1 MKKTTLIAFA
11 FFLGT
16 NLMAQPPKGDA
27 KKGETYGNFEKSE
40 KKYKIENLK
49 SVKDGDVVQ
58 GYFQGEVEEVCSKK
72 GCWIKLKLKNGET
85 ATIKMKDYAF
95 FVPSALVG
103 KKVIIN
109 GEASLKTVSVAE
121 LQHIAEDAG
130 KSKEEIAKITE
141 AEETISIMANGIM
154 VK

>member
-1 MKKTTLIAFA
+1 MKKISLIAFA
-11 FFLGT
+11 FLLST
-16 NLMAQPPKGDA
+16 NLMAQPPIGNA
-27 KKGETYGNFEKSE
+27 NKGETYGEFEKVD
-40 KKYKIENLK
+40 KKYKIQNLK
-49 SVKDGDVVQ
+49 SIKDGDVVQ
-58 GYFQGEVEEVCSKK
+58 GYFQGIVEEVCSKK
-72 GCWIKLKLKNGET
+72 GCWIKLKLKHGET

-103 KKVIIN
+103 KKVIID

-130 KSKEEIAKITE
+130 KSKEEIAEITKP
-141 AEETISIMANGIM
+141 EETISIMANGIM